1 MNETLSDYLSTCQGI
16 IYPDLDYKILTEK
29 QKFTAI
35 SVIFSQINSEK
46 EDPEIL

>member
-35 SVIFSQINSEK
+35 GAIFSQIDAEK